1 MVILK
6 FYNTLTNKVEEF
18 KPIEENKI
26 KMYVCGPTVYNYIHI
41 GNARPIVVFD
51 ILARYFKYKGYKV
64 DFVQNFTDIDDKMIN
79 KANDE
84 DKLVSEIAERY
95 IGAFLEDIKKLNIL
109 EEVVRPKATD
119 YIEEM
124 IITIE
129 ALIDKGFAYVLNGD
143 VLFDISKY
151 KEYGSLSNQKIDQ
164 LEIGARIEADENK
177 KNPLD
182 FVLWKNKKE
191 GEPSWRAP
199 WGEGRPGWHIE
210 CSAMSHKYF
219 GKNFDIHGGGQ
230 DLIFPHHENEI
241 AQAKCAYG
249 GKFANYWLHNGY
261 IQING
266 EKMSKSKGNFF
277 LLREILEEFDG
288 SVVRWFLAG
297 THYRKPINFSKED
310 LQAAEAALEKINST
324 LIRAENFIIEKNEK
338 YDNILE
344 ESINEFIEKFDEAM
358 EDDLNT
364 PLAVSLIHEHLRDLN
379 KFIDNYGKSAIIER
393 SLNIINDRL
402 VNILGINLKREKV
415 GNLTSDLL
423 DLFIYIR
430 KEAREEKNFKL
441 SDLVRDKLSELG
453 VELKDNKDGSTSY
466 TIKLK
471 KE

>member
-1 MVILK
+1 MK
-6 FYNTLTNKVEEF
+6 FYNTLTNQVEEF

-84 DKLVSEIAERY
+84 NRTVNDIAERY

-109 EEVVRPKATD
+109 EDVVRPKATD
-119 YIEEM
+119 YIDEM

-182 FVLWKNKKE
+182 FVLWKNKKD
-191 GEPSWRAP
+191 GEPSWKAP

-210 CSAMSHKYF
+210 CTAMSHKYF
-219 GKNFDIHGGGQ
+219 GETFDIHGGGQ

-261 IQING
+261 IQIDG

-310 LQAAEAALEKINST
+310 LQAAEAALEKINGT

-344 ESINEFIEKFDEAM
+344 ESINEFIEKFDEAI

-379 KFIDNYGKSAIIER
+379 KFIDNYGKSAIIEK
-393 SLNIINDRL
+393 SLNAINGRL
-402 VNILGINLKREKV
+402 VNILGINLKRENV
-415 GNLTSDLL
+415 GNLTSNLL

>member
-1 MVILK
+1 MK
-6 FYNTLTNKVEEF
+6 FYNTLTNQVEEF

-109 EEVVRPKATD
+109 EDVVRPKATD
-119 YIEEM
+119 YIDEM

-182 FVLWKNKKE
+182 FVLWKNKKD
-191 GEPSWRAP
+191 GEPSWKAP

-210 CSAMSHKYF
+210 CTAMSHKYF
-219 GKNFDIHGGGQ
+219 GETFDIHGGGQ

-261 IQING
+261 IQIDG

-310 LQAAEAALEKINST
+310 LQAAEAALEKINGT

-344 ESINEFIEKFDEAM
+344 ESINEFIEKFDEAI

-379 KFIDNYGKSAIIER
+379 KFIDNYGKSAIIEK
-393 SLNIINDRL
+393 SLNAINGRL
-402 VNILGINLKREKV
+402 VNILGINLKRENV
-415 GNLTSDLL
+415 GNLTSNLL

-466 TIKLK
+466 TKKIK

>member
-1 MVILK
+1 MK
-6 FYNTLTNKVEEF
+6 FYNTLTNKLEEFISVEE
-18 KPIEENKI
+18 KKV

-64 DFVQNFTDIDDKMIN
+64 EYVQNFTDIDDKMIT
-79 KANDE
+79 KANNE
-84 DKLVSEIAERY
+84 NKSVSEVAARY
-95 IGAFLEDIKKLNIL
+95 IEAFLEDIKKLNIL
-109 EEVVRPKATD
+109 EDVIRPKATD
-119 YIEEM
+119 YITEM

-129 ALIDKGFAYVLNGD
+129 SLIDKGFAYVLDGD
-143 VLFDISKY
+143 VLFDVTKY
-151 KEYGSLSNQKIDQ
+151 KEYGELSNQKIDQ
-164 LEIGARIEADENK
+164 LEIGARIEANINK

-191 GEPSWRAP
+191 GEPSWKAP

-210 CSAMSHKYF
+210 CTAMSNKYF
-219 GKNFDIHGGGQ
+219 GETFDIHGGGQ

-261 IQING
+261 IQIDG

-277 LLREILEEFDG
+277 LLRDILEEFDG
-288 SVVRWFLAG
+288 SVVRWFLAS

-310 LQAAEAALEKINST
+310 LQSAESALEKIKGT
-324 LIRAENFIIEKNEK
+324 IIRAENFIIENNEK
-338 YDNILE
+338 YDKILD
-344 ESINEFIEKFDEAM
+344 ESINTFVDKFDKAL

-364 PLAVSLIHEHLRDLN
+364 SLATSLIHEHLRDLN
-379 KFIDNYGKSAIIER
+379 KFIDNYGKSAIIEK
-393 SLNIINDRL
+393 SLNIVNDRL
-402 VNILGINLKREKV
+402 VNVFGIDLKKEDI
-415 GNLTSDLL
+415 GNLTSNLL
-423 DLFIYIR
+423 DLFIHIR
-430 KEAREEKNFKL
+430 KEARTEKNFKL

>member
-1 MVILK
+1 MIRVK
-6 FYNTLTNKVEEF
+6 FYNTLTNQVEEF

-109 EEVVRPKATD
+109 EDVVRPKATD
-119 YIEEM
+119 YIDEM

-182 FVLWKNKKE
+182 FVLWKNKKD
-191 GEPSWRAP
+191 GEPSWKAP

-210 CSAMSHKYF
+210 CTAMSHKYF
-219 GKNFDIHGGGQ
+219 GETFDIHGGGQ

-261 IQING
+261 IQIDG

-310 LQAAEAALEKINST
+310 LQAAEAALEKINGT

-344 ESINEFIEKFDEAM
+344 ESINEFIEKFDEAI

-379 KFIDNYGKSAIIER
+379 KFIDNYGKSAIIEK
-393 SLNIINDRL
+393 SLNAINGRL
-402 VNILGINLKREKV
+402 VNILGINLKRENV
-415 GNLTSDLL
+415 GNLTSNLL

>member
-1 MVILK
+1 MK
-6 FYNTLTNKVEEF
+6 FYNTLTNQVEEF

-109 EEVVRPKATD
+109 EDVVRPKATD
-119 YIEEM
+119 YIDEM

-182 FVLWKNKKE
+182 FVLWKNKKD
-191 GEPSWRAP
+191 GEPSWKAP

-210 CSAMSHKYF
+210 CTAMSHKYF
-219 GKNFDIHGGGQ
+219 GETFDIHGGGQ

-261 IQING
+261 IQIDG

-310 LQAAEAALEKINST
+310 LQAAEAALEKINGT

-344 ESINEFIEKFDEAM
+344 ESINEFIEKFDEAI

-379 KFIDNYGKSAIIER
+379 KFIDNYGKSAIIEK
-393 SLNIINDRL
+393 SLNAINGRL
-402 VNILGINLKREKV
+402 VNILGINLKRENV
-415 GNLTSDLL
+415 GNLTSNLL

-466 TIKLK
+466 TIKIK

>member
-1 MVILK
+1 MK
-6 FYNTLTNKVEEF
+6 FYNTLTNKLEEFIPVEE
-18 KPIEENKI
+18 KKV

-64 DFVQNFTDIDDKMIN
+64 EYVQNFTDIDDKMIT

-84 DKLVSEIAERY
+84 GKSVNEIAARY
-95 IGAFLEDIKKLNIL
+95 IDAFLEDIKKLNVL
-109 EEVVRPKATD
+109 EDVIRPKATD
-119 YIEEM
+119 YITEM

-129 ALIDKGFAYVLNGD
+129 SLIDKGFAYVLDGD
-143 VLFDISKY
+143 VLFDVTRY
-151 KEYGSLSNQKIDQ
+151 KEYGELSNQKIDQ
-164 LEIGARIEADENK
+164 LEIGSRIEANVNK

-191 GEPSWRAP
+191 GEPSWKAP

-210 CSAMSHKYF
+210 CTAMSHKYF
-219 GKNFDIHGGGQ
+219 GETFDIHGGGQ

-249 GKFANYWLHNGY
+249 GNFANYWLHNGY
-261 IQING
+261 IQIDG

-277 LLREILEEFDG
+277 LLRDILKEFDG
-288 SVVRWFLAG
+288 SVVRWFLAS

-310 LQAAEAALEKINST
+310 LQSAETALEKIKGT
-324 LIRAENFIIEKNEK
+324 ILRAENFIIENNEK
-338 YDNILE
+338 YDKILD
-344 ESINEFIEKFDEAM
+344 ESINVFVEKFDKAL

-364 PLAVSLIHEHLRDLN
+364 SLATSLIHEHLKDLN
-379 KFIDNYGKSAIIER
+379 KFIDNYGKSAIIEK
-393 SLNIINDRL
+393 SLNAVNDRL
-402 VNILGINLKREKV
+402 VNVFGINLKKEDI
-415 GNLTSDLL
+415 GNLTSNLL

-430 KEAREEKNFKL
+430 KEARTEKNFKL

>member
-1 MVILK
+1 MK
-6 FYNTLTNKVEEF
+6 FYNTLTNKLEEFIPVEE
-18 KPIEENKI
+18 KKV

-64 DFVQNFTDIDDKMIN
+64 EYVQNFTDIDDKMIT

-84 DKLVSEIAERY
+84 GKSVNEIAARY
-95 IGAFLEDIKKLNIL
+95 IDAFLEDIKKLNVL
-109 EEVVRPKATD
+109 EDVIRPKATD
-119 YIEEM
+119 YITEM

-129 ALIDKGFAYVLNGD
+129 SLIDKGFAYVLDGD
-143 VLFDISKY
+143 VLFDVTRY
-151 KEYGSLSNQKIDQ
+151 KEYGELSNQKIDQ
-164 LEIGARIEADENK
+164 LEIGSRIEANVNK

-191 GEPSWRAP
+191 GEPSWKAP

-210 CSAMSHKYF
+210 CTAMSHKYF
-219 GKNFDIHGGGQ
+219 GETFDIHGGGQ

-249 GKFANYWLHNGY
+249 GNFANYWLHNGY
-261 IQING
+261 IQIDG

-277 LLREILEEFDG
+277 LLRDILKEFDG
-288 SVVRWFLAG
+288 SVVRWFLAS
-297 THYRKPINFSKED
+297 THYRKPINCSKED
-310 LQAAEAALEKINST
+310 LQAAETALEKIKGT
-324 LIRAENFIIEKNEK
+324 ILRAENFIIENNEK
-338 YDNILE
+338 YDKILD
-344 ESINEFIEKFDEAM
+344 ESINVFVEKFDKAL

-364 PLAVSLIHEHLRDLN
+364 SLATSLIHEHLKDLN
-379 KFIDNYGKSAIIER
+379 KFIDNYGKSAIIEK
-393 SLNIINDRL
+393 SLNAVNDRL
-402 VNILGINLKREKV
+402 VNVFGINLKKEDI
-415 GNLTSDLL
+415 GNLTSNLL

-430 KEAREEKNFKL
+430 KEARTEKNFKL

>member
-1 MVILK
+1 MK
-6 FYNTLTNKVEEF
+6 FYNTLTNKLEEFIPVEE
-18 KPIEENKI
+18 KKV

-51 ILARYFKYKGYKV
+51 ILARYFIYKGYKV
-64 DFVQNFTDIDDKMIN
+64 EYVQNFTDIDDKMIT

-84 DKLVSEIAERY
+84 GKSVNEIAARY
-95 IGAFLEDIKKLNIL
+95 IDAFLEDIKKLNVL
-109 EEVVRPKATD
+109 EDVIRPKATD
-119 YIEEM
+119 YITEM

-129 ALIDKGFAYVLNGD
+129 SLIDKGFAYVLDGD
-143 VLFDISKY
+143 VLFDVTRY
-151 KEYGSLSNQKIDQ
+151 KEYGELSNQKIDQ
-164 LEIGARIEADENK
+164 LEIGSRIEANVNK

-191 GEPSWRAP
+191 GEPSWKAP

-210 CSAMSHKYF
+210 CTAMSHKYF
-219 GKNFDIHGGGQ
+219 GETFDIHGGGQ

-249 GKFANYWLHNGY
+249 GNFANYWLHNGY
-261 IQING
+261 IQIDG

-277 LLREILEEFDG
+277 LLRDILKEFDG
-288 SVVRWFLAG
+288 SVVRWFLAS

-310 LQAAEAALEKINST
+310 LQSAETALEKIKGT
-324 LIRAENFIIEKNEK
+324 ILRAENFIIENNEK
-338 YDNILE
+338 YDKILD
-344 ESINEFIEKFDEAM
+344 ESINVFVEKFDKAL

-364 PLAVSLIHEHLRDLN
+364 SLATSLIHEHLKDLN
-379 KFIDNYGKSAIIER
+379 KFIDNYGKSAIIEK
-393 SLNIINDRL
+393 SLNAVNDRL
-402 VNILGINLKREKV
+402 VNVFGINLKKEDI
-415 GNLTSDLL
+415 GNLTSNLL

-430 KEAREEKNFKL
+430 KEARTEKNFKL

>member
-1 MVILK
+1 MK
-6 FYNTLTNKVEEF
+6 FYNTLTNQVEEF

-109 EEVVRPKATD
+109 EDVVRPKATD
-119 YIEEM
+119 YIDEM

-182 FVLWKNKKE
+182 FVLWKNKKD
-191 GEPSWRAP
+191 GEPSWKAP
-199 WGEGRPGWHIE
+199 RGEGRPGWHIE
-210 CSAMSHKYF
+210 CTAMSHKYF
-219 GKNFDIHGGGQ
+219 GETFDIHGGGQ

-261 IQING
+261 IQIDG

-310 LQAAEAALEKINST
+310 LQAAEAALEKINGT

-344 ESINEFIEKFDEAM
+344 ESINEFIEKFDEAI

-379 KFIDNYGKSAIIER
+379 KFIDNYGKSAIIEK
-393 SLNIINDRL
+393 SLNAINGRL
-402 VNILGINLKREKV
+402 VNILGINLKRENV
-415 GNLTSDLL
+415 GNLTSNLL

>member
-1 MVILK
+1 MK
-6 FYNTLTNKVEEF
+6 FYNTLTNQVEEF
-18 KPIEENKI
+18 KPIEENKV

-84 DKLVSEIAERY
+84 NRTVNDIAERY

-109 EEVVRPKATD
+109 EDVVRPKATD
-119 YIEEM
+119 YIDEM

-182 FVLWKNKKE
+182 FVLWKNKKD
-191 GEPSWRAP
+191 GEPSWKAP

-210 CSAMSHKYF
+210 CTAMSHKYF
-219 GKNFDIHGGGQ
+219 GETFDIHGGGQ

-261 IQING
+261 IQIDG

-310 LQAAEAALEKINST
+310 LQAAEAALEKINGT

-344 ESINEFIEKFDEAM
+344 ESINEFIEKFDEAI

-379 KFIDNYGKSAIIER
+379 KFIDNYGKSAIIEK
-393 SLNIINDRL
+393 SLNAINGRL
-402 VNILGINLKREKV
+402 VNILGINLKRENV
-415 GNLTSDLL
+415 GNLTSNLL

>member
-1 MVILK
+1 MK
-6 FYNTLTNKVEEF
+6 FYNTLTNQVEEF

-109 EEVVRPKATD
+109 EDVVRPKATD
-119 YIEEM
+119 YIDEM

-182 FVLWKNKKE
+182 FVLWKNKKD

-210 CSAMSHKYF
+210 CTAMSHKYF
-219 GKNFDIHGGGQ
+219 GETFDIHGGGQ

-310 LQAAEAALEKINST
+310 LQAAEAALEKINGT

-344 ESINEFIEKFDEAM
+344 ESINEFIEKFDEAI

-379 KFIDNYGKSAIIER
+379 KFIDNYGKSAIIEK
-393 SLNIINDRL
+393 SLNAINGRL
-402 VNILGINLKREKV
+402 VNILGINLKRENV
-415 GNLTSDLL
+415 GNLTSNLL

>member
-1 MVILK
+1 M
-6 FYNTLTNKVEEF
+6 
-18 KPIEENKI
+18 EENKI

-109 EEVVRPKATD
+109 EDVVRPKATD
-119 YIEEM
+119 YIDEM

-182 FVLWKNKKE
+182 FVLWKNKKD
-191 GEPSWRAP
+191 GEPSWKAP

-210 CSAMSHKYF
+210 CTAMSHKYF
-219 GKNFDIHGGGQ
+219 GETFDIHGGGQ

-261 IQING
+261 IQIDG

-310 LQAAEAALEKINST
+310 LQAAEAALEKINGT

-344 ESINEFIEKFDEAM
+344 ESINEFIEKFDEAI

-379 KFIDNYGKSAIIER
+379 KFIDNYGKSAIIEK
-393 SLNIINDRL
+393 SLNAINGRL
-402 VNILGINLKREKV
+402 VNILGINLKRENV
-415 GNLTSDLL
+415 GNLTSNLL